1 VRSINKLYTDY
12 NNGLLTVRV
21 VSDTTSFVVPRG
33 MRVVNADGGLHVKTQ
48 AGLARAFADGGM
60 YGGTIGQARPQIRP
74 YGGPRGI
81 LWGEEGSGPW
91 EAFISGHPRKRSRSR
106 HIADEVVAR
115 LGGRIEWV
123 AAYANGG
130 I

>member
-1 VRSINKLYTDY
+1 IQQVIDQYDLDFIVDADTGEAVRSIDKLYTDY

-74 YGGPRGI
+74 YGGPR
-81 LWGEEGSGPW
+81 
-91 EAFISGHPRKRSRSR
+91 
-106 HIADEVVAR
+106 
-115 LGGRIEWV
+115 
-123 AAYANGG
+123 
-130 I
+130 